1 MELAS
6 SMTEAIRARL
16 RDPLEMINSASRV
29 KLKADPRPDMLAI
42 YCIVEV
48 CLRHHETLA
57 LSTWTSS
64 IRQIREALEN
74 IEDIYE
80 SIDHD

>member
-1 MELAS
+1 MS
-6 SMTEAIRARL
+6 HKRKL
-16 RDPLEMINSASRV
+16 RDPLEIINSSSRV

-42 YCIVEV
+42 HEISRV

-57 LSTWTSS
+57 LRTWQTSIQM
-64 IRQIREALEN
+64 IRVALEN

-80 SIDHD
+80 EVADADRR